1 MKVNRA
7 IGTRNFINILIKG
20 LGKYTI
26 ESHIICFKSLLRG
39 SVLYAAE
46 AMVNLKEKEI
56 IIIEKSEE
64 LTLQNLESS
73 APRHLIYVELN
84 ILSEMYVICDMHLK
98 RILSQDKD
106 SLTRKV
112 FNAQVKTLF
121 KGDWT
126 SEVRRMLKELKIY
139 KTFEAKE
146 AISKIN
152 IATIIRLAVKKRVF
166 EYLISIQKQ
175 KLKGQDNKYKQF
187 KIQAYFWSIKN
198 IDLGSQR

>member
-7 IGTRNFINILIKG
+7 IGTRNVINILIKG
-20 LGKYTI
+20 LRKYTI

-39 SVLYAAE
+39 SILYAAE
-46 AMVNLKEKEI
+46 AIVNLKEKE
-56 IIIEKSEE
+56 E
-64 LTLQNLESS
+64 LTLQDLESS
-73 APRHLIYVELN
+73 APRHLIYVELKV
-84 ILSEMYVICDMHLK
+84 LSAMYVICDMHLK

-152 IATIIRLAVKKRVF
+152 IGTIIRLAVKKQAF

-175 KLKGQDNKYKQF
+175 KLKGQYNKYKQF